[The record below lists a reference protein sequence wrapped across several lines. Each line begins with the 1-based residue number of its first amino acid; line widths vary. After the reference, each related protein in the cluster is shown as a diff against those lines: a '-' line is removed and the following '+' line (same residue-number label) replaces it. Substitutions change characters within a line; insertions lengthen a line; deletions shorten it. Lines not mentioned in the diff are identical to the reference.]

1 MGTTAVFCS
10 LPPGMGSS
18 TLGDSVT
25 RVCRI
30 VWLVAAIQLAFGLA
44 ALVLWAFR
52 VNAGFFTSS
61 FPLQSS
67 VFLLVYAVLG
77 YLLSLACWGQF
88 ESGEPLR
95 WTWLLIA
102 SGSGCRVIGLIVSHF
117 VGGFASATI
126 WPDPASGA
134 THAAALREIGPAFG
148 GPLNMV
154 LLAAGLLVVVGVYK
168 KVGLLRRPAGPD
180 WIPLSLA
187 GLFIASQGVE
197 FVRWNASLQEP
208 ATILKWIS
216 WVTDPLLGLLLLEA
230 LLLRRAI
237 VSSGGGLIARCWRAY
252 AAAIFLT
259 SVGNAGTWAVNSGL
273 LHWRYHYFNTFI
285 WFLAAIA
292 FALGPAHQ
300 IEAIMAARRARY

>member
-1 MGTTAVFCS
+1 MGTTAVTYS
-10 LPPGMGSS
+10 LPSRTGSS
-18 TLGDSVT
+18 MLGDSVT
-25 RVCRI
+25 RVSRI
-30 VWLVAAIQLAFGLA
+30 VWLVAAMQLAFGLA
-44 ALVLWAFR
+44 ALALWAFR

-67 VFLLVYAVLG
+67 VFLLIYAVLG

-102 SGSGCRVIGLIVSHF
+102 SGSGCRVIGLVVSNF
-117 VGGFASATI
+117 VSGFATGSI

-134 THAAALREIGPAFG
+134 RRAAALREMGSSFG

-154 LLAAGLLVVVGVYK
+154 LLAAGLLVVVCLYR
-168 KVGLLRRPAGPD
+168 KVGLLRRLTGSD
-180 WIPLSLA
+180 WIPLSLV
-187 GLFIASQGVE
+187 GLFLGSQLVE
-197 FVRWNASLQEP
+197 FARWNATLREP

-216 WVTDPLLGLLLLEA
+216 WIMDPLLGLLLLEA

-237 VSSGGGLIARCWRAY
+237 VNSGGGLIARCWRAY

-273 LHWRYHYFNTFI
+273 LPWRYQYFNSLI

-300 IEAIMAARRARY
+300 IEAIVGARRARH